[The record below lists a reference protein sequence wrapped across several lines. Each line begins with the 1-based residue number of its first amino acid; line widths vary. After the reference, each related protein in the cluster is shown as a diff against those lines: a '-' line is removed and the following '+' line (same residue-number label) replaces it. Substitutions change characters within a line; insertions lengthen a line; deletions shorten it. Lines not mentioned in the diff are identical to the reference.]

1 MSLPSHSEVSTIV
14 TTVARTAFRVL
25 TQIRGGY
32 GGGVLYDVQLQSRQS
47 GNLLWALTFTD
58 ADEAQAFEAQVRDDL
73 DELDEP
79 AFRRKHGVP
88 ATA

>member
-1 MSLPSHSEVSTIV
+1 MPSQSEVSTIV
-14 TTVARTAFRVL
+14 TTAARTAFRVL

-32 GGGVLYDVQLQSRQS
+32 GDGVLYDVQLQSRQS

-58 ADEAQAFEAQVRDDL
+58 ADEAQAFEAQMRDDL